1 MKTSLLMLPALV
13 LALSACTKRDPNLLN
28 GYVEADYVRVAAPVA
43 GRLVKRDVTR
53 GDEITKG
60 AALFSLNTD
69 DELAARNEAAARVT
83 TAEARLA
90 DLLKGERKEE
100 LDAKEASLRQAQ
112 ATATLSAAELKRVE
126 PLVRSR
132 ALAAADL
139 DQARAN
145 DYRDRARVAE
155 LAAQITVARLGGR
168 PDAIEAAKSEVKA
181 ARDQLAGAEW
191 RLKEKTQTAPA
202 SARVEDTLYEAG
214 EWVPAGTPVVT
225 LLPPENVKIRFYVP
239 ETQLARLVKGSS
251 VNIQMDGAAPVRAT
265 VSFIS
270 NQAEYTPPVIYS
282 REIREKLVFLCEARP
297 MAADAPK
304 LHPGQPVEVHLR

>member
-1 MKTSLLMLPALV
+1 MLLATL
-13 LALSACTKRDPNLLN
+13 LALPACTKSDPNLLN

-43 GRLVKRDVTR
+43 GRLVKRDVMR
-53 GDEITKG
+53 GDAITKG
-60 AALFSLNTD
+60 APLFSLNTD
-69 DELAARNEAAARVT
+69 DELAARNEAASRVA

-90 DLLKGERKEE
+90 DLLKGDRPEE
-100 LDAKEASLRQAQ
+100 LDAKDASLRQAQ
-112 ATATLSAAELKRVE
+112 ATAALSAAELKRVE

-139 DQARAN
+139 DQARSN

-155 LAAQITVARLGGR
+155 LSAQIEVAKLGGR
-168 PDAIEAAKSEVKA
+168 PDAIVAAQSEVTA

-191 RLKEKTQTAPA
+191 RLKEKSQASPA
-202 SARVEDTLYEAG
+202 TGRVEDTLYEAG
-214 EWVPAGTPVVT
+214 EWIPAGTPVVT

-239 ETQLARLVKGSS
+239 ETRLARLAKGSS
-251 VNIQMDGAAPVRAT
+251 VEIRMDGATSVQAT
-265 VSFIS
+265 VSFVS

-297 MAADAPK
+297 KPEDAGK
-304 LHPGQPVEVHLR
+304 LHSGQPVEVHLR